1 MVGAL
6 SILAKR
12 MIDCEATVEGFT
24 SEVKSN
30 KNSKKEQRDL
40 SDMEYNCRL
49 IQLNTSKETWWLQM
63 HLSLSIDIPT

>member
-6 SILAKR
+6 SIFAKR

-49 IQLNTSKETWWLQM
+49 IQLNTSKEAW
-63 HLSLSIDIPT
+63 